1 MANQTNEWCY
11 QELSIITIINGVD
24 TTKQRLRLLLQSQKM
39 CEEKNGET
47 HSRYALS
54 EFSKAYSDMCT
65 LYISTNSTSQMITS
79 IDLLLWIEM
88 SKSIDTLLWTFLGRK
103 SCLLLAEECGSVTLW
118 VFLSLIFRSVVLLLK
133 LELFIPSGF
142 YLAFPLL
149 IQVSLFPLIVIY
161 ASYLITL
168 LMSPSILVSIYLFC
182 EKDSLCWQCG

>member
-11 QELSIITIINGVD
+11 QELSIITIINGVG

-54 EFSKAYSDMCT
+54 EFPKAYSDMCT

>member
-1 MANQTNEWCY
+1 MANQTNKWCY
-11 QELSIITIINGVD
+11 QELSIITIINGVG

-54 EFSKAYSDMCT
+54 EFSKAYFDMRT